1 MATVLIVV
9 LILLGLGLGFIL
21 AWILNITGAAVS
33 LAIGLL
39 LVVAGALAGFII
51 EWLIDES
58 VRKNRELQRQLAE
71 RQQGVPIIVEGNVIP
86 PSRDSEL
93 LVEVVHQ
100 LRALREAPAVTAG
113 PSPKQENEML
123 AEILRQHNE
132 ELHQL
137 GERISEKDSELEEI
151 RRKFEVYQKSHPDEL
166 TQIKGIG
173 PVFQRKL
180 RDIGFSSFSQLAQA
194 DPAQI
199 RRMLDIKNW
208 QRVDVE
214 NWVKQAQDWAE
225 HR

>member
-1 MATVLIVV
+1 MAIVLIVV

-71 RQQGVPIIVEGNVIP
+71 RQQGVPIVVEGNVIP

-93 LVEVVHQ
+93 LVEVIHQ
-100 LRALREAPAVTAG
+100 LRALREMPAVTAG
-113 PSPKQENEML
+113 ASAKQDDGML
-123 AEILRQHNE
+123 AEILRQHNQ
-132 ELHQL
+132 ELRQL
-137 GERISEKDSELEEI
+137 GERISTKDSELDEI
-151 RRKFEVYQKSHPDEL
+151 RRKFESYQKSHPDEF

-194 DPAQI
+194 DPAQL
-199 RRMLDIKNW
+199 RRMLDIKDW

-214 NWVKQAQDWAE
+214 NWVRQAQDWAE